1 MTQDNSNG
9 LPKSDP
15 KKSISDGESP
25 ADRKTRP
32 KRRRWLKV
40 LGVLLLLGLVVIIAL
55 PWLIST
61 APGLKLLVA
70 TANRWLPGE
79 LAVENLSLSWRGPCT
94 VQGITLKDPQDREVA
109 SISQLAWST
118 GLIRAAFS
126 LFNFAEVRIEQPD
139 ISLHFDR
146 DGRISL
152 IDALALPTAPQH
164 KDKPTTLPAVVGHV
178 VVENGTLHVIRPD
191 NRTLEIKNINT
202 TINLD
207 TLNHIEGRLDLQ
219 TPQDGRLAGEMK
231 INNLAPGGQL
241 RPLDATV
248 VVQIST
254 PQDIPIAELAA
265 FALDRKDLSGKI
277 NLNLQAN
284 IEQGAG
290 QFKLITKA
298 IGLQTQPDDGNKPE
312 PLDLQL
318 AADVQVDRE
327 KLAAQTTLEGA
338 AGNAETTFACP
349 LPIAADEL
357 SFDTLLAAL
366 LEGKTDTLPQF
377 TAEGRG
383 KLDLARLART
393 FPALLAIRP
402 DVDVASGTLDLD
414 NLRIRG
420 GREPSLGGVLALS
433 NLVTHTESGDIQWT
447 PTAVKTELLLEP
459 GHGLKIQ
466 QAEFSAGFGRLTA
479 TGGANELR
487 TAFQIDLTELN
498 RQVSQIVDT
507 GEMKIAGQIS
517 GTVDLKHTEP
527 TRIEIATAFKAEN
540 IHYQTVDRQWQ
551 SNRMTI
557 DAAGQIGLADS
568 RPTEV
573 LISNVKVNADDK
585 VLASAAGRSALP
597 ADTFDGQLDIA
608 QADLAYLGR
617 QLINLGLFDADQY
630 TGTALLKIKIRKSDA
645 QGPLQSEGDLLLRD
659 AHVGQTIVSTE
670 DLTLGW
676 SDLSYAMNTGQL
688 KIKTAKLAG
697 SMAHLVIDA
706 LDCQFSEPLRLG
718 GNFQGDA
725 DLAALLEVI
734 KRVTGGDK
742 PPAIKGQLAFK
753 GRGESTA
760 EQVHLTSDWR
770 IDNLEIDTAEQP
782 VREKQVTL
790 TVDSTL
796 NHKQD
801 ILDIARV
808 QLDSQIL
815 ALQIAGKVTEFSN
828 NRRLALSGEYHG
840 NWDTIMALLHQFAPA
855 TAQTVAIKGATGSRF
870 EITGQAYQ
878 PDVRPVFKE
887 VATGL
892 DLTWDSGQVYGL
904 ELAAAKISPVLRQGK
919 LQIPSTT
926 IPASGEK
933 LNLNAMVDF
942 QHDPPLLTLR
952 ERTVVME
959 KIRITRQLARDLLSR
974 INPIFGHLAHA
985 EGSASLWMQGVE
997 LPLGPQITSQG
1008 AGQGHLDL
1016 RDLKIKPGGLL
1027 AEAIALGGIGQ
1038 QELYAVQ
1045 TEGVDF
1051 RLQNGQIVYENFAL
1065 IFVDNFDL
1073 RFRGAVG
1080 FDDTIEMFMSVPVRP
1095 ALLERFGVRGPVT
1108 DYARLLS
1115 DARVEIPIGGTR
1127 DQPKL
1132 DLAKVNIMPL
1142 IERAIRDSAGQK
1154 AGDLLKGAGGLLAP
1168 DKSKTKTEPAKAKPG
1183 KATPPLGKPVEKKQQ
1198 PLDLLR
1204 QLEKNITSKPAD
1216 NTKRSR

>member
-1 MTQDNSNG
+1 MTQENASG

-15 KKSISDGESP
+15 QNSCSDKENPGGQK
-25 ADRKTRP
+25 ARP

-40 LGVLLLLGLVVIIAL
+40 LGVLLLLVLVVIIAL

-61 APGLKLLVA
+61 APGSSLLVA

-94 VQGITLKDPQDREVA
+94 VRGITLKDPQDREVA
-109 SISQLAWST
+109 SISELAWST
-118 GLIRAAFS
+118 GLIRAAAAWY
-126 LFNFAEVRIEQPD
+126 NFAELRIEQPD

-152 IDALALPTAPQH
+152 IDALVLPTAPQR
-164 KDKPTTLPAVVGHV
+164 KDEPTTLPMIVGRVVI
-178 VVENGTLHVIRPD
+178 ENGTLRIVRPD
-191 NRTLEIKNINT
+191 GRILEITRINT
-202 TINLD
+202 TLNLD
-207 TLNHIEGRLDLQ
+207 TLNHIEGQLDFQ
-219 TPQDGRLAGEMK
+219 TPRDGHLAGEMK
-231 INNLAPGGQL
+231 IDNLAPDGQL
-241 RPLDATV
+241 RPLDATTV
-248 VVQIST
+248 VRIST
-254 PQDIPIAELAA
+254 PQDIPIDELAA
-265 FALDRKDLSGKI
+265 FALDRKDLGGKI

-298 IGLQTQPDDGNKPE
+298 IGLQTQPHDDNQPE
-312 PLDLQL
+312 PLDLEL

-338 AGNAETTFACP
+338 AGNAGINLTCP
-349 LPIAADEL
+349 LPIAADQL
-357 SFDTLLAAL
+357 SFDSLLAAL
-366 LEGKTDTLPQF
+366 LEGKTDNLPPF
-377 TAEGRG
+377 TAEGHG

-393 FPALLAIRP
+393 FPALLAMRP
-402 DVDVASGTLDLD
+402 DVDVTSGTLGLD
-414 NLRIRG
+414 NLRIHG
-420 GREPSLGGVLALS
+420 GREPSLAGELALS
-433 NLVTHTESGDIQWT
+433 NLVTHTEAGDIQWT
-447 PTAVKTELLLEP
+447 PATVKTELLLEP

-466 QAEFSAGFGRLTA
+466 QAEFSSGFGRLTA
-479 TGGANELR
+479 TGGADNLS
-487 TAFQIDLTELN
+487 TTFQFDLTELN
-498 RQVSQIVDT
+498 RQVSQILDT
-507 GEMKIAGQIS
+507 SEMKITGQIS
-517 GTVDLKHTEP
+517 GTVDLKHADP
-527 TRIEIATAFKAEN
+527 ARIDISTALKVEN
-540 IHYQTVDRQWQ
+540 VHYQAADRQWQ
-551 SNRMTI
+551 SDRMTL

-568 RPTEV
+568 RPNEV
-573 LISNVKVNADDK
+573 LISNVKINADDK
-585 VLASAAGRSALP
+585 VLASAAGRAALP
-597 ADTFDGQLDIA
+597 ADTFDGQLDIE

-617 QLINLGLFDADQY
+617 QLKFLGLFDADQY
-630 TGTALLKIKIRKSDA
+630 TGTALLKIKVRKSDA

-659 AHVGQTIVSTE
+659 AHVGSTRVSTE
-670 DLTLGW
+670 DLTLQW
-676 SDLSYAMNTGQL
+676 ADLSYSPDNDQL

-718 GNFQGDA
+718 GDFQGDA
-725 DLAALLEVI
+725 DMAALLEVI
-734 KRVTGGDK
+734 HRVAGKDK

-770 IDNLEIDTAEQP
+770 IDNLEIDTPEQP
-782 VREKQVTL
+782 IREKQVNL
-790 TVDSTL
+790 TVDSML

-801 ILDIARV
+801 ILDIARMK
-808 QLDSQIL
+808 LDSQIL
-815 ALQIAGKVTEFSN
+815 ALQIVGKVTELSS
-828 NRRLALSGEYHG
+828 NRRLALSGEYRG

-870 EITGQAYQ
+870 EITGAAYQ
-878 PDVRPVFKE
+878 PDIRPVFKD

-892 DLTWDSGQVYGL
+892 DLTWDSGNVYGL

-926 IPASGEK
+926 IPASGGK
-933 LNLNAMVDF
+933 VNVVATVDF
-942 QHDPPLLTLR
+942 ETEPPLLTLR
-952 ERTVVME
+952 ERTVVMD

-974 INPIFGHLAHA
+974 INPIFAHLAHA
-985 EGSASLWMQGVE
+985 EGSASLWMQGIE
-997 LPLGPQITSQG
+997 LPLGPRIKIQG
-1008 AGQGHLDL
+1008 TGQGHLDL

-1027 AEAIALGGIGQ
+1027 VEAIALGGIGQ

-1051 RLQNGQIVYENFAL
+1051 RLQEGRIIYDNFAL

-1154 AGDLLKGAGGLLAP
+1154 AGDLLKDVSGLLAP
-1168 DKSKTKTEPAKAKPG
+1168 DKSKTITEPAKAKPDG
-1183 KATPPLGKPVEKKQQ
+1183 ATPPTGKPAEKKQQ

-1204 QLEKNITSKPAD
+1204 QLEKDITSKPAD